1 MAQRQE
7 FETIVRLNAKE
18 AEDNVERLRKKI
30 EDLKAARD
38 KAISSKGD
46 SNFIKDLGKDL
57 KAAQAE
63 LKNYESNVQRTIRT
77 VKDVQ
82 KASLGQLETAVRSL
96 RKEMRQVNNPED
108 YARLDALLQRCKT
121 RMDEIKASAEKVNAE
136 QKSVNYAINRYE
148 QEIEQAN
155 KSLAITR
162 RETALV
168 DRTMR
173 QLGGA
178 SMRELEY
185 SLKIVNERLRGL
197 SAGTAEFKQM
207 TAQARQLRAQL
218 NRITADSSM
227 SGGFF
232 GRMADAAN
240 RFQALAVGMVASL
253 TGMSLTIRKTVQDF
267 ADMEEAM
274 ANTRKYTGQTD
285 EEVRRMN
292 EDFKRMDTR
301 TSREELNALAGAAGR
316 LGITS
321 TQSIEEFVD
330 AADKIGVALGDDLGE
345 GAVDQI
351 GKLAMAFGED
361 DRMGLRGAML
371 ATGSAVNELAQNSA
385 SEAGYLVDFTA
396 RVAGVGKQ
404 LNMTQADILSF
415 AAVMDENLLQ
425 DEMSSTAF
433 NQLLTNMASDTK
445 KFAQLAGMDVKQF
458 ADLVKNDANE
468 AVLALL
474 DSMKSQGGFEEV
486 ANMFNQMGM
495 DGTRAI
501 SVLTTM
507 SNKVDDIRKYQ
518 NLANEAYEEGTS
530 VINEFN
536 VQNNTVQA
544 GIDKAAK
551 GFREVSV
558 ELGEKLLPIA
568 KQGISLGANFVKL
581 LNTLIDFGSRYAVTL
596 ATLTVAITAL
606 VIAKNRD
613 VIVSKLQVLWNEKV
627 VATCKKLWAT
637 LLANPYAAVAVVVAG
652 LVALLVDLARK
663 QEEVNKGQQ
672 ALNEVSATA
681 KKRLAEETEETNR
694 LIEAAKDENREQKER
709 IELCNKLNKIIP
721 DFNAQIDQ
729 TTGKF
734 KSSEEALKKYNDQL
748 LRKYELEAAES
759 KIKELKGQEIDLDME
774 AQKIR
779 NQAQEEKG
787 IARAGMSQ
795 LPQGTVANGVASQQA
810 LAMAVRGMARET
822 EIEIEMR
829 KNQEQLADVREQLQY
844 LKKNYGKDIVD
855 KTVDNTI
862 NDPKTCPR
870 CGKTL
875 NNGKCSN
882 CGWPGKKT
890 IDLTDEDEEKKK
902 RAAAIRAKKQEAK
915 AIVAEEKAMMAELA
929 QQYAQGEITYS
940 EYLDRQAEIAQQS
953 VDKRKDLWKEGS
965 AEYNELLAEEQEDQE
980 EHQQAV
986 TEMTLREIERRRV
999 TQAAAIRA
1007 QFYDQQSEMYQDEDA
1022 LNEALFQNDMEAQ
1035 RNRLNAYAKGTK
1047 EWFDQKAEMEQLEQE
1062 HALQLQEQYQERL
1075 QRMRERYGKM
1085 DIGRQE
1091 EMAIKGLEE
1100 LHRRGLISEEEYQR
1114 MLLAI
1119 RERYADMAA
1128 NAEAEAAART
1138 AREKGPGS
1146 KANAFESQVST
1157 MVNTAKGAAGDAYD
1171 PSGQTG
1177 TTNRFIGTIENY
1189 RNTME
1194 QLRQLYANDAANY
1207 NAYQA
1212 AKRQVT
1218 SEFLTEMVQY
1228 ATVAFNGISQVM
1240 GATSSYY
1247 AAQSQYEQ
1255 NVTTKKYDKM
1265 IEAAGNNTAK
1275 QKKLED
1281 KKQKELAK
1289 IKTRYNKKQM
1299 KIEIAQAFASTALAA
1314 INAYAS
1320 AAKEHWLLGAVA
1332 AAMATAAGMIQIATI
1347 KKQHAAEEQGYY
1359 EGGFTGGRNYRRE
1372 AGVVHEGEFVAN
1384 HQAVNNQSI
1393 LPALRLIDMAQRN
1406 NTVGSLTAADVSRSL
1421 GMPTSGGTAVVAPV
1435 VNVSTDNEELRASI
1449 AAMNEATARLNEQ
1462 LRRGIKASVS
1472 IDGQDGV
1479 RHQLDLFDRLR
1490 DKK

>member
-57 KAAQAE
+57 KTAQAE

-108 YARLDALLQRCKT
+108 YAKLDALLRRCKT

-240 RFQALAVGMVASL
+240 RFQALAVGIVASL

-445 KFAQLAGMDVKQF
+445 KFAQLAGMDMKQF

-468 AVLALL
+468 AVLTLL

-486 ANMFNQMGM
+486 AKMFNQMGM

-558 ELGEKLLPIA
+558 ELGEKLLPVA
-568 KQGISLGANFVKL
+568 KLGISTGSLAVKAL
-581 LNTLIDFGSRYAVTL
+581 SALVDIVTKYGVTL

-606 VIAKNRD
+606 VIAKQKD

-627 VATCKKLWAT
+627 VVTCKKLWAT
-637 LLANPYAAVAVVVAG
+637 LVANPYLAVAAAVGV
-652 LVALLVDLARK
+652 LIALLVDLARK
-663 QEEVNKGQQ
+663 QDDVSEGQK
-672 ALNEVSATA
+672 ALNDIRKQA
-681 KKRLAEETEETNR
+681 AERMVEEQQKTER
-694 LIEAAKDENREQKER
+694 LIEAAKDENISLKER
-709 IELCNKLNKIIP
+709 KAVCEQLNKIIP
-721 DFNAQIDQ
+721 NFNAQIDES
-729 TTGKF
+729 TGKF
-734 KSSEEALKKYNDQL
+734 NASTEALKKYNDEL
-748 LRKYELEAAES
+748 MRKYELEGAKDMLAEIGKERAHLVVRRGEAVKAWQSANALTGTNNSQSQKPVWARSYNAAETNFVNANLE
-759 KIKELKGQEIDLDME
+759 KAKNDVVEID
-774 AQKIR
+774 R
-779 NQAQEEKG
+779 
-787 IARAGMSQ
+787 
-795 LPQGTVANGVASQQA
+795 
-810 LAMAVRGMARET
+810 
-822 EIEIEMR
+822 
-829 KNQEQLADVREQLQY
+829 QLAKVKQKEDAINKAYGERLRQETAAQVLRENTGNCPTCGHKLD
-844 LKKNYGKDIVD
+844 KNGNCPNKS
-855 KTVDNTI
+855 NH
-862 NDPKTCPR
+862 PK
-870 CGKTL
+870 GNGG
-875 NNGKCSN
+875 NNGSGSDSAAVK
-882 CGWPGKKT
+882 
-890 IDLTDEDEEKKK
+890 EKRK
-902 RAAAIRAKKQEAK
+902 EAK

-953 VDKRKDLWKEGS
+953 VDKRKALWKEGS
-965 AEYNELLAEEQEDQE
+965 AEYNELLAEEQEDQQ

-1035 RNRLNAYAKGTK
+1035 RNQLNAYAKGTK
-1047 EWFDQKAEMEQLEQE
+1047 EWFDQKAEMEQAEQE

-1075 QRMRERYGKM
+1075 QRMRERYGRL
-1085 DIGRQE
+1085 DISRQE
-1091 EMAIKGLEE
+1091 EIAIKGLEE
-1100 LHRRGLISEEEYQR
+1100 LHRRGLVSEEEYQR

-1119 RERYADMAA
+1119 RERYADMAV

-1421 GMPTSGGTAVVAPV
+1421 GMPTGGGTAVVAPV

-1449 AAMNEATARLNEQ
+1449 AAMNEAAARLNEQ

>member
-108 YARLDALLQRCKT
+108 YAKLDTLLRRCKT

-240 RFQALAVGMVASL
+240 RFQALAVGIVASL

-267 ADMEEAM
+267 AEMEEAM

-445 KFAQLAGMDVKQF
+445 KFAQLAGMDMKQF

-468 AVLALL
+468 AVLTLL

-486 ANMFNQMGM
+486 AKMFNQMGM

-551 GFREVSV
+551 GFKEVSV
-558 ELGEKLLPIA
+558 ELGEKLLPVA
-568 KQGISLGANFVKL
+568 KLGISTGSLAVKAL
-581 LNTLIDFGSRYAVTL
+581 SALVDIVTKYGVTL

-606 VIAKNRD
+606 VIAKQKD

-627 VATCKKLWAT
+627 VVTCKKLWAT
-637 LLANPYAAVAVVVAG
+637 LVANPYLAVAAAVGV
-652 LVALLVDLARK
+652 LIALLVDLARK
-663 QEEVNKGQQ
+663 QDDVSEGQK
-672 ALNEVSATA
+672 ALNDIRKQA
-681 KKRLAEETEETNR
+681 AERMVEEQQKTER
-694 LIEAAKDENREQKER
+694 LIEAAKDENISLKER
-709 IELCNKLNKIIP
+709 KAVCEQLNKIIP
-721 DFNAQIDQ
+721 NFNAQIDES
-729 TTGKF
+729 TGKF
-734 KSSEEALKKYNDQL
+734 NASTESLKKYNDEL
-748 LRKYELEAAES
+748 MRKYELEGAKDMLAEIGKERAHLVVRRGQAVKAWQSANALTGTNNSQSQKPVWARSYNAAETNFVNANLE
-759 KIKELKGQEIDLDME
+759 KAKNDVVEID
-774 AQKIR
+774 R
-779 NQAQEEKG
+779 
-787 IARAGMSQ
+787 
-795 LPQGTVANGVASQQA
+795 
-810 LAMAVRGMARET
+810 
-822 EIEIEMR
+822 
-829 KNQEQLADVREQLQY
+829 QLAKVKQKEDAINKAYGERLRQETAAQVLRENTGNCPICGHKLD
-844 LKKNYGKDIVD
+844 KNGNCPNKS
-855 KTVDNTI
+855 NH
-862 NDPKTCPR
+862 PK
-870 CGKTL
+870 GNGG
-875 NNGKCSN
+875 NNGSDNDSAAVK
-882 CGWPGKKT
+882 
-890 IDLTDEDEEKKK
+890 EKRK
-902 RAAAIRAKKQEAK
+902 EAK

-953 VDKRKDLWKEGS
+953 VDKRKALWKEGS
-965 AEYNELLAEEQEDQE
+965 AEYNELLSEEQEDQQ

-1047 EWFDQKAEMEQLEQE
+1047 EWFDQKAEMEQAEQE

-1075 QRMRERYGKM
+1075 QRMRERYGRL
-1085 DIGRQE
+1085 DISRQE
-1091 EMAIKGLEE
+1091 EIAIKGLEE
-1100 LHRRGLISEEEYQR
+1100 LHRRGLVSEEEYQR

-1119 RERYADMAA
+1119 RERYADMAV

-1421 GMPTSGGTAVVAPV
+1421 GMPTGGGTAVVAPV

>member
-38 KAISSKGD
+38 KAISTKGD

-108 YARLDALLQRCKT
+108 YAKLDALLRRCKT

-218 NRITADSSM
+218 NRINADSSM

-240 RFQALAVGMVASL
+240 RFQALAVGIVASL

-385 SEAGYLVDFTA
+385 SEAARRGDATA
-396 RVAGVGKQ
+396 RVAGVGKPH
-404 LNMTQADILSF
+404 TVAPADSLAC
-415 AAVMDENLLQ
+415 AAVMDENLLEA
-425 DEMSSTAF
+425 EMSSTAF
-433 NQLLTNMASDTK
+433 NQLLTNTASDPK
-445 KFAQLAGMDVKQF
+445 KFAQLAGMDMKQF

-468 AVLALL
+468 AVLTLL
-474 DSMKSQGGFEEV
+474 DSMKNQGGFEEV
-486 ANMFNQMGM
+486 AKMFNQMGM

-551 GFREVSV
+551 GFKEVSV
-558 ELGEKLLPIA
+558 ELGEKLLPVA
-568 KQGISLGANFVKL
+568 KLGISTGSLAVKAL
-581 LNTLIDFGSRYAVTL
+581 SALVDIVTKYGVTL

-606 VIAKNRD
+606 VIAKQKD

-627 VATCKKLWAT
+627 VVTCKKLWAT
-637 LLANPYAAVAVVVAG
+637 LVANPYLAVAAAVGV
-652 LVALLVDLARK
+652 LIALLVDLARK
-663 QEEVNKGQQ
+663 QDDVSEGQK
-672 ALNEVSATA
+672 ALNDIRKQA
-681 KKRLAEETEETNR
+681 AERMVEEQQKTER
-694 LIEAAKDENREQKER
+694 LIEAAKDENISLKER
-709 IELCNKLNKIIP
+709 KAVCEQLNKIIP
-721 DFNAQIDQ
+721 NFNAQIDES
-729 TTGKF
+729 TGKF
-734 KSSEEALKKYNDQL
+734 NASKEALKKYNDELQ
-748 LRKYELEAAES
+748 RKYMLEGAEEMIAEQSKIMAKAVVDRDDATERLNAQIAINKKATADERQHASPTGRNFATMALGAEQERIEREVKKYQETIDKAQAKINAINKSWGEELAKREAA
-759 KIKELKGQEIDLDME
+759 
-774 AQKIR
+774 
-779 NQAQEEKG
+779 
-787 IARAGMSQ
+787 
-795 LPQGTVANGVASQQA
+795 QA
-810 LAMAVRGMARET
+810 LE
-822 EIEIEMR
+822 EITGNCPICGHKLD
-829 KNQEQLADVREQLQY
+829 KNGNCPN
-844 LKKNYGKDIVD
+844 KSNH
-855 KTVDNTI
+855 
-862 NDPKTCPR
+862 PK
-870 CGKTL
+870 GNGG
-875 NNGKCSN
+875 NNGSSSDSAAVK
-882 CGWPGKKT
+882 
-890 IDLTDEDEEKKK
+890 EKRK
-902 RAAAIRAKKQEAK
+902 EAK
-915 AIVAEEKAMMAELA
+915 AIVAGEKAMMEELA

-940 EYLDRQAEIAQQS
+940 EYLDKQAEIARES
-953 VDKRKDLWKEGS
+953 VKKRKDLWKEGS
-965 AEYNELLAEEQEDQE
+965 AEYNELLSEEQEDQE

-999 TQAAAIRA
+999 AKAAAIRA

-1047 EWFDQKAEMEQLEQE
+1047 EWFDQKAEMEQAEQE

-1075 QRMRERYGKM
+1075 QRMRERYGRL
-1085 DIGRQE
+1085 DISRQE
-1091 EMAIKGLEE
+1091 EIAIKGLEE

-1406 NTVGSLTAADVSRSL
+1406 NSVGSLTAADVSRSL
-1421 GMPTSGGTAVVAPV
+1421 GMPTGGGTAVVAPV

>member
-558 ELGEKLLPIA
+558 ELGEKLLPVA
-568 KQGISLGANFVKL
+568 KLGISLGANFVRM
-581 LNTLIDFGSRYAVTL
+581 LNTLIDFGSRYAITL

-613 VIVSKLQVLWNEKV
+613 VIVSKLQVFWNEKV
-627 VATCKKLWAT
+627 VATCKKLWVT
-637 LLANPYAAVAVVVAG
+637 LAANPYLAVAAAVAG
-652 LVALLVDLARK
+652 LIALLIDLAK
-663 QEEVNKGQQ
+663 NQDK
-672 ALNEVSATA
+672 VSAGEKA
-681 KKRLAEETEETNR
+681 LSDIRKKAAERMVDEQQKTER
-694 LIEAAKDENREQKER
+694 LIAVAKDENNSLEKRKQVCEE
-709 IELCNKLNKIIP
+709 LNKIIP
-721 DFNAQIDQ
+721 KFNAQIDKS
-729 TTGKF
+729 TGKF
-734 KSSEEALKKYNDQL
+734 KASTQALEDYNKQLQRKYMLEGAKEMIAEQAKIIAVETVAWGEARDKRAPVNAKFQAAQATERAYGNPRGRNMQVMALAAEDERMLQEVERHKKRVEEAQEKIKAIN
-748 LRKYELEAAES
+748 KEFGKELEKAA
-759 KIKELKGQEIDLDME
+759 
-774 AQKIR
+774 
-779 NQAQEEKG
+779 AQEA
-787 IARAGMSQ
+787 I
-795 LPQGTVANGVASQQA
+795 
-810 LAMAVRGMARET
+810 
-822 EIEIEMR
+822 
-829 KNQEQLADVREQLQY
+829 QESDDS
-844 LKKNYGKDIVD
+844 GS
-855 KTVDNTI
+855 
-862 NDPKTCPR
+862 
-870 CGKTL
+870 G
-875 NNGKCSN
+875 GS
-882 CGWPGKKT
+882 PGKKT
-890 IDLTDEDEEKKK
+890 IDLTDEKEVEKK
-902 RAAAIRAKKQEAK
+902 RTAAIRAKKQEAK

-953 VDKRKDLWKEGS
+953 VDKRKTLWQEGS
-965 AEYNELLAEEQEDQE
+965 SEYNELLAEEQKDQQ

-1007 QFYDQQSEMYQDEDA
+1007 QFYDQRSEMYQDEDA
-1022 LNEALFQNDMEAQ
+1022 LNEALFQNDMQAQ
-1035 RNRLNAYAKGTK
+1035 RERLNVYAKGTK
-1047 EWFDQKAEMEQLEQE
+1047 EWFDQKAEMEQQEQE

-1075 QRMRERYGKM
+1075 QRMRERYGQM
-1085 DIGRQE
+1085 DISRQE

-1119 RERYADMAA
+1119 RERYADMVV
-1128 NAEAEAAART
+1128 NAEAEAAARA

-1146 KANAFESQVST
+1146 KANAFSSQVST

-1171 PSGQTG
+1171 PSGKTG
-1177 TTNRFIGTIENY
+1177 TTNRFAGTIENY

-1228 ATVAFNGISQVM
+1228 ATAAFNGISQVM

-1320 AAKEHWLLGAVA
+1320 ASKEHWLLGAVA

-1421 GMPTSGGTAVVAPV
+1421 GMPAGGGTAVVAPII
-1435 VNVSTDNEELRASI
+1435 NVSTDNEELRASI
-1449 AAMNEATARLNEQ
+1449 TAMNEAASRLNEQ
-1462 LRRGIKASVS
+1462 LTRGIRASVS

-1479 RHQLDLFDRLR
+1479 KHQLDMFERMR
-1490 DKK
+1490 GNK

>member
-108 YARLDALLQRCKT
+108 YAKLDALLRRCKT

-207 TAQARQLRAQL
+207 TTQARQLRAQL

-240 RFQALAVGMVASL
+240 RFQALAVGIVASL

-445 KFAQLAGMDVKQF
+445 KFAQLAGMDMKQF

-486 ANMFNQMGM
+486 AKMFNQMGM

-558 ELGEKLLPIA
+558 ELGEKLLPVA
-568 KQGISLGANFVKL
+568 KLGISTGSLAVKAL
-581 LNTLIDFGSRYAVTL
+581 SALVDIVTKYGVTL

-606 VIAKNRD
+606 VIAKQKD

-627 VATCKKLWAT
+627 VVTCKKLWAT
-637 LLANPYAAVAVVVAG
+637 LVANPYLAVAAAVGV
-652 LVALLVDLARK
+652 LIALLVDLARK
-663 QEEVNKGQQ
+663 QDDVSEGQK
-672 ALNEVSATA
+672 ALNDIRKQA
-681 KKRLAEETEETNR
+681 AERMVEEQQKTER
-694 LIEAAKDENREQKER
+694 LIEAAKDENISLKER
-709 IELCNKLNKIIP
+709 KAVCEQLNKIIP
-721 DFNAQIDQ
+721 NFNAQIDES
-729 TTGKF
+729 TGKF
-734 KSSEEALKKYNDQL
+734 NASTEALKKYNDEL
-748 LRKYELEAAES
+748 MRKYELEGAKDMLAEIGKERAHLVVRRGEAVKAWQSANALTGTNNSQSQKPVWARSYNAAETNFVNANLE
-759 KIKELKGQEIDLDME
+759 KAKNDVVEID
-774 AQKIR
+774 R
-779 NQAQEEKG
+779 
-787 IARAGMSQ
+787 
-795 LPQGTVANGVASQQA
+795 
-810 LAMAVRGMARET
+810 
-822 EIEIEMR
+822 
-829 KNQEQLADVREQLQY
+829 QLAKVKQKEDAINKAYGERLRQETAAQVLRENTGNCPTCGHKLD
-844 LKKNYGKDIVD
+844 KNGNCPNKS
-855 KTVDNTI
+855 NH
-862 NDPKTCPR
+862 PK
-870 CGKTL
+870 GNGG
-875 NNGKCSN
+875 NNGSGSDSAAVK
-882 CGWPGKKT
+882 
-890 IDLTDEDEEKKK
+890 EKRK
-902 RAAAIRAKKQEAK
+902 EAK

-953 VDKRKDLWKEGS
+953 VDKRKALWKEGS
-965 AEYNELLAEEQEDQE
+965 AEYNELLAEEQEDQQ

-1047 EWFDQKAEMEQLEQE
+1047 EWFDQKAEMEQAEQE

-1075 QRMRERYGKM
+1075 QRMRERYGRL
-1085 DIGRQE
+1085 DISRQE
-1091 EMAIKGLEE
+1091 EIAIKGLEE
-1100 LHRRGLISEEEYQR
+1100 LHRRGLVSEEEYQR

-1119 RERYADMAA
+1119 RERYADMAV

-1421 GMPTSGGTAVVAPV
+1421 GMPTGGGTAVVAPV

-1449 AAMNEATARLNEQ
+1449 AAMNEAAARLNEQ

>member
-558 ELGEKLLPIA
+558 ELGEKLLPVA
-568 KQGISLGANFVKL
+568 KLGISTGSLAVKAL
-581 LNTLIDFGSRYAVTL
+581 SALVDIVTKYGVTL

-606 VIAKNRD
+606 VIAKQKD

-627 VATCKKLWAT
+627 VVTCKKLWAT
-637 LLANPYAAVAVVVAG
+637 LVANPYLAVAAAVGV
-652 LVALLVDLARK
+652 LIALLVDLARK
-663 QEEVNKGQQ
+663 QDDVSEGQK
-672 ALNEVSATA
+672 ALNDIRKQA
-681 KKRLAEETEETNR
+681 AERMVEEQQKTER
-694 LIEAAKDENREQKER
+694 LIEAAKDENISLKER
-709 IELCNKLNKIIP
+709 KAVCEQLNKIIP
-721 DFNAQIDQ
+721 NFNAQIDE

-734 KSSEEALKKYNDQL
+734 NASTEA
-748 LRKYELEAAES
+748 LRKY
-759 KIKELKGQEIDLDME
+759 
-774 AQKIR
+774 
-779 NQAQEEKG
+779 N
-787 IARAGMSQ
+787 
-795 LPQGTVANGVASQQA
+795 
-810 LAMAVRGMARET
+810 
-822 EIEIEMR
+822 
-829 KNQEQLADVREQLQY
+829 EQLQQKY
-844 LKKNYGKDIVD
+844 MLEGAEEMIAKQSKIIAVE
-855 KTVDNTI
+855 TVDLAEVRKKRAPVNGRLQAAQWEEKKYGNPRGRNMAVMALEAEDERLLQEI
-862 NDPKTCPR
+862 NAHKRRIAEAQERIDAI
-870 CGKTL
+870 
-875 NNGKCSN
+875 NQEF
-882 CGWPGKKT
+882 GKKLQEQAAAEAIKQNEEDKGGGGKSTT
-890 IDLTDEDEEKKK
+890 IIDDKEAKK
-902 RAAAIRAKKQEAK
+902 RAAEELRAKKQQAK

-929 QQYAQGEITYS
+929 LQYAQGEITYS

-965 AEYNELLAEEQEDQE
+965 AEYNELLAEEQEDQQ

-1047 EWFDQKAEMEQLEQE
+1047 EWFDQKAEMEQAEQE

-1075 QRMRERYGKM
+1075 QRMRERYGRL
-1085 DIGRQE
+1085 DISRQE
-1091 EMAIKGLEE
+1091 EIAIKGLDE

-1421 GMPTSGGTAVVAPV
+1421 GMPTGGGTAVVAPV

>member
-136 QKSVNYAINRYE
+136 QKSLNYAINRYE

-558 ELGEKLLPIA
+558 ELGEKLLPVA
-568 KQGISLGANFVKL
+568 KLGISTGSLAVKAL
-581 LNTLIDFGSRYAVTL
+581 SALVDIVTKYGVTL

-606 VIAKNRD
+606 VIAKQKD

-627 VATCKKLWAT
+627 VVTCKKLWAT
-637 LLANPYAAVAVVVAG
+637 LVANPYLAVAAAVGV
-652 LVALLVDLARK
+652 LIALLVDLARK
-663 QEEVNKGQQ
+663 QDDVSEGQK
-672 ALNEVSATA
+672 ALNDIRKQA
-681 KKRLAEETEETNR
+681 AERMVEEQQKTER
-694 LIEAAKDENREQKER
+694 LIEAAKDENISLKER
-709 IELCNKLNKIIP
+709 KAVCEQLNKIIP
-721 DFNAQIDQ
+721 NFNAQIDES
-729 TTGKF
+729 TGKF
-734 KSSEEALKKYNDQL
+734 NASTEALKKYNDEL
-748 LRKYELEAAES
+748 MRKYELEGAKEMLAEIGEERARLVVRRGEAVDAWNSANALTSSNNSQSQKPVWARSYNAAETNFVNANLE
-759 KIKELKGQEIDLDME
+759 KAKNDVVEID
-774 AQKIR
+774 R
-779 NQAQEEKG
+779 
-787 IARAGMSQ
+787 
-795 LPQGTVANGVASQQA
+795 
-810 LAMAVRGMARET
+810 
-822 EIEIEMR
+822 
-829 KNQEQLADVREQLQY
+829 QLAKVKQKEDAIN
-844 LKKNYGKDIVD
+844 KAYGERLRQEAAAKAIKQNEED
-855 KTVDNTI
+855 KGGGGKSTTI
-862 NDPKTCPR
+862 
-870 CGKTL
+870 
-875 NNGKCSN
+875 
-882 CGWPGKKT
+882 
-890 IDLTDEDEEKKK
+890 IDDKEAKK
-902 RAAAIRAKKQEAK
+902 RAAEELRAKKQQVK

-965 AEYNELLAEEQEDQE
+965 AEYNELLAEEQKDQQ

-1047 EWFDQKAEMEQLEQE
+1047 EWFDQKAEMEQAEQE

-1075 QRMRERYGKM
+1075 QRMRERYGRL
-1085 DIGRQE
+1085 DISRQE
-1091 EMAIKGLEE
+1091 EIAIKGLDE

-1421 GMPTSGGTAVVAPV
+1421 GMPTGGGTAVVAPV

>member
-108 YARLDALLQRCKT
+108 YAKLDALLRRCKT

-240 RFQALAVGMVASL
+240 RFQALAVGIVASL

-445 KFAQLAGMDVKQF
+445 KFAQLAGMDMKQF

-468 AVLALL
+468 AVLTLL

-486 ANMFNQMGM
+486 AKMFNQMGM

-518 NLANEAYEEGTS
+518 NLAYEAYEEGTS

-551 GFREVSV
+551 GFKEVSV
-558 ELGEKLLPIA
+558 ELGEKLLPVA
-568 KQGISLGANFVKL
+568 KLGISTGSLAVKAL
-581 LNTLIDFGSRYAVTL
+581 SALVDIVTKYGVTL

-606 VIAKNRD
+606 VIAKQKD

-627 VATCKKLWAT
+627 VVTCKKLWAT
-637 LLANPYAAVAVVVAG
+637 LVANPYLAVAAAVGV
-652 LVALLVDLARK
+652 LIALLVDLARK
-663 QEEVNKGQQ
+663 QDDVSEGQK
-672 ALNEVSATA
+672 ALNDIRKQA
-681 KKRLAEETEETNR
+681 AERIVEEQQKTER
-694 LIEAAKDENREQKER
+694 LIEAAKDENISLKER
-709 IELCNKLNKIIP
+709 KAVCEQLNKIIP
-721 DFNAQIDQ
+721 NFNAHIDES
-729 TTGKF
+729 TGKF
-734 KSSEEALKKYNDQL
+734 NASTEALKKYNDEL
-748 LRKYELEAAES
+748 MRKYELEGAKDMLAEIGKERAHLVVRRGEAVKAWQSANALTGTNNSQSQKPVWARSYNAAETNFVNANLE
-759 KIKELKGQEIDLDME
+759 KAKNDVVEID
-774 AQKIR
+774 R
-779 NQAQEEKG
+779 
-787 IARAGMSQ
+787 
-795 LPQGTVANGVASQQA
+795 
-810 LAMAVRGMARET
+810 
-822 EIEIEMR
+822 
-829 KNQEQLADVREQLQY
+829 QLAKVKQKEDAINKAYGERLKQETAAQVLRENTGNCPICGHKLD
-844 LKKNYGKDIVD
+844 KNGNCPNKS
-855 KTVDNTI
+855 NH
-862 NDPKTCPR
+862 PK
-870 CGKTL
+870 GNGG
-875 NNGKCSN
+875 NNGSGSDSAAVKA
-882 CGWPGKKT
+882 
-890 IDLTDEDEEKKK
+890 K
-902 RAAAIRAKKQEAK
+902 RKEAK

-953 VDKRKDLWKEGS
+953 VDKRKALWKEGS
-965 AEYNELLAEEQEDQE
+965 AEYNELLAEEQEDQQ

-1047 EWFDQKAEMEQLEQE
+1047 EWFDQKAEMEQAEQE

-1075 QRMRERYGKM
+1075 QRMRERYGRLG
-1085 DIGRQE
+1085 ISRQE
-1091 EMAIKGLEE
+1091 EIAIKGLEE
-1100 LHRRGLISEEEYQR
+1100 LHRRGLVSEEEYQR

-1119 RERYADMAA
+1119 RERYADMAV

-1255 NVTTKKYDKM
+1255 NVTTKKYDNM

-1421 GMPTSGGTAVVAPV
+1421 GMPTGGGTAVVAPV

>member
-558 ELGEKLLPIA
+558 ELGEKLLPVA
-568 KQGISLGANFVKL
+568 KLGISTGSLAVKAL
-581 LNTLIDFGSRYAVTL
+581 SALVDIVTKYGVTL

-606 VIAKNRD
+606 VIAKQKD

-627 VATCKKLWAT
+627 VVTCKKLWAT
-637 LLANPYAAVAVVVAG
+637 LVANPYLAVGAAVAVLIAY
-652 LVALLVDLARK
+652 LVDLFK
-663 QEEVNKGQQ
+663 NQEKVNRGQE
-672 ALNEVSATA
+672 ALNEIAVTA
-681 KKRLAEETEETNR
+681 KQRLAEETEETNK
-694 LIEAAKDENREQKER
+694 LIEAAKDEN
-709 IELCNKLNKIIP
+709 IELDKRKKICEQLNKIIP
-721 DFNAQIDQ
+721 NFNAQIDES
-729 TTGKF
+729 TGKF
-734 KSSEEALKKYNDQL
+734 TASEEALKKYNDQL
-748 LRKYELEAAES
+748 LRKFELEAAEG
-759 KIKELKGQEIDLDME
+759 KIKELRSQEIELDSQVRKIEKQQKEEGQAHE
-774 AQKIR
+774 AAQRKIGSTLPVWGGQSATDQLLQESVR
-779 NQAQEEKG
+779 NASRTTQIYQNARKAKEELAAVREELDYIEGKYKEDANQAAADSVAEKNCPICG
-787 IARAGMSQ
+787 HK
-795 LPQGTVANGVASQQA
+795 LDKNGNCPNKS
-810 LAMAVRGMARET
+810 
-822 EIEIEMR
+822 
-829 KNQEQLADVREQLQY
+829 NH
-844 LKKNYGKDIVD
+844 
-855 KTVDNTI
+855 
-862 NDPKTCPR
+862 PK
-870 CGKTL
+870 GNGG
-875 NNGKCSN
+875 NNGSGSDSAAVK
-882 CGWPGKKT
+882 
-890 IDLTDEDEEKKK
+890 EKRK
-902 RAAAIRAKKQEAK
+902 EAK

-965 AEYNELLAEEQEDQE
+965 AEYNELLAEEQEDQQ

-1047 EWFDQKAEMEQLEQE
+1047 EWFDQKAEMEQAEQE
-1062 HALQLQEQYQERL
+1062 HALQLQEQHQERL
-1075 QRMRERYGKM
+1075 QRMRERYGRL
-1085 DIGRQE
+1085 DISRQE
-1091 EMAIKGLEE
+1091 EIAIKGLDE

-1421 GMPTSGGTAVVAPV
+1421 GMPTGGGTAVVAPV

-1449 AAMNEATARLNEQ
+1449 TAMNEATARLNEQ

>member
-108 YARLDALLQRCKT
+108 YAKLDALLRRCKT

-240 RFQALAVGMVASL
+240 RFQALAVGIVASL

-445 KFAQLAGMDVKQF
+445 KFAQLAGMEMKQF

-558 ELGEKLLPIA
+558 ELGEKLLPVA
-568 KQGISLGANFVKL
+568 KLGISTGSLAVKAL
-581 LNTLIDFGSRYAVTL
+581 SALVDIVTKYGVTL

-606 VIAKNRD
+606 VIAKQKD

-627 VATCKKLWAT
+627 VVTCKKLWAT
-637 LLANPYAAVAVVVAG
+637 LVANPYLAVAAAVGV
-652 LVALLVDLARK
+652 LIALLVDLARK
-663 QEEVNKGQQ
+663 QDDVSEGQK
-672 ALNEVSATA
+672 ALNDIRKQA
-681 KKRLAEETEETNR
+681 AERMVEEQQKTER
-694 LIEAAKDENREQKER
+694 LIEAAKDENISLKER
-709 IELCNKLNKIIP
+709 KAVCEQLNKIIP
-721 DFNAQIDQ
+721 NFNAQIDES
-729 TTGKF
+729 TGKF
-734 KSSEEALKKYNDQL
+734 NASTEALKKYNDEL
-748 LRKYELEAAES
+748 MRKYELEGAKEMLAEIGEERARLVVRRGEAVDAWNSANALTGSNNSQSQKPVWARSYNAAETNFVNANLE
-759 KIKELKGQEIDLDME
+759 KAKNDVVEID
-774 AQKIR
+774 R
-779 NQAQEEKG
+779 
-787 IARAGMSQ
+787 
-795 LPQGTVANGVASQQA
+795 
-810 LAMAVRGMARET
+810 
-822 EIEIEMR
+822 
-829 KNQEQLADVREQLQY
+829 QLAKVKQKEDAINKAYGERLRQESAAKALRENTGNCPICGHKLD
-844 LKKNYGKDIVD
+844 KNGNCPNKS
-855 KTVDNTI
+855 NH
-862 NDPKTCPR
+862 PK
-870 CGKTL
+870 GNGG
-875 NNGKCSN
+875 NNGSGSDSAAVK
-882 CGWPGKKT
+882 
-890 IDLTDEDEEKKK
+890 EKRK
-902 RAAAIRAKKQEAK
+902 EAK

-965 AEYNELLAEEQEDQE
+965 AEYNELLAEEQEDQQ

-1022 LNEALFQNDMEAQ
+1022 LNEALFQNEMEAQ

-1047 EWFDQKAEMEQLEQE
+1047 EWFDQKAEMEQAEQE

-1075 QRMRERYGKM
+1075 QRMRERYGQL
-1085 DIGRQE
+1085 DISRQE
-1091 EMAIKGLEE
+1091 EIAIKGLDE

-1119 RERYADMAA
+1119 RERYADMAV

-1421 GMPTSGGTAVVAPV
+1421 GMPTGGGTAVVAPV

>member
-558 ELGEKLLPIA
+558 ELGEKLLPVA
-568 KQGISLGANFVKL
+568 KLGISTGSLAVKAL
-581 LNTLIDFGSRYAVTL
+581 SALVDIVTKYGVTL

-606 VIAKNRD
+606 VIAKQKD

-627 VATCKKLWAT
+627 VVTCKKLWAT
-637 LLANPYAAVAVVVAG
+637 LAANPYLAVAAAVGV
-652 LVALLVDLARK
+652 LIALLVDLARK
-663 QEEVNKGQQ
+663 QDDVSEGQK
-672 ALNEVSATA
+672 ALNDIRKQA
-681 KKRLAEETEETNR
+681 AERMVEEQQKTER
-694 LIEAAKDENREQKER
+694 LIEAAKDENISLKER
-709 IELCNKLNKIIP
+709 KAVCEQLNKIIP
-721 DFNAQIDQ
+721 NFNAQIDES
-729 TTGKF
+729 TGKF
-734 KSSEEALKKYNDQL
+734 NASTEALKKYNDEL
-748 LRKYELEAAES
+748 MRKYELEGAKEMLAEIGEERARLVVRRGEAVDAWNSANALTGSNNSQSQKPVWARSYNAAETNFVNANLE
-759 KIKELKGQEIDLDME
+759 KAKNDVVEID
-774 AQKIR
+774 R
-779 NQAQEEKG
+779 
-787 IARAGMSQ
+787 
-795 LPQGTVANGVASQQA
+795 
-810 LAMAVRGMARET
+810 
-822 EIEIEMR
+822 
-829 KNQEQLADVREQLQY
+829 QLAKVKQKEDAINKAYGERLRQEAAAKALRENTGNCPICGHKLD
-844 LKKNYGKDIVD
+844 KNGNCPNKS
-855 KTVDNTI
+855 NH
-862 NDPKTCPR
+862 PK
-870 CGKTL
+870 GNGG
-875 NNGKCSN
+875 NNGSGSDSAAVK
-882 CGWPGKKT
+882 
-890 IDLTDEDEEKKK
+890 EKRK
-902 RAAAIRAKKQEAK
+902 EAK

-965 AEYNELLAEEQEDQE
+965 AEYNELLAEEQEDQQ

-1022 LNEALFQNDMEAQ
+1022 LNEALFQSDMEAQ

-1047 EWFDQKAEMEQLEQE
+1047 EWFDQKAEMEQAEQE

-1075 QRMRERYGKM
+1075 QRMRERYGRL
-1085 DIGRQE
+1085 DISRQE
-1091 EMAIKGLEE
+1091 EIAIKGLDE

-1421 GMPTSGGTAVVAPV
+1421 GMPTGGGTAVVAPV

>member
-558 ELGEKLLPIA
+558 ELGEKLLPVA
-568 KQGISLGANFVKL
+568 KLGISTGSLAVKAL
-581 LNTLIDFGSRYAVTL
+581 SALVDIVTKYGVTL

-606 VIAKNRD
+606 VIAKQKD

-627 VATCKKLWAT
+627 VVTCKKLWAT
-637 LLANPYAAVAVVVAG
+637 LVANPYLAVAAAVGV
-652 LVALLVDLARK
+652 LIALLVDLARK
-663 QEEVNKGQQ
+663 QDDVSEGQ
-672 ALNEVSATA
+672 
-681 KKRLAEETEETNR
+681 NR
-694 LIEAAKDENREQKER
+694 
-709 IELCNKLNKIIP
+709 P
-721 DFNAQIDQ
+721 PNAWW
-729 TTGKF
+729 
-734 KSSEEALKKYNDQL
+734 
-748 LRKYELEAAES
+748 
-759 KIKELKGQEIDLDME
+759 
-774 AQKIR
+774 R
-779 NQAQEEKG
+779 N
-787 IARAGMSQ
+787 S
-795 LPQGTVANGVASQQA
+795 
-810 LAMAVRGMARET
+810 
-822 EIEIEMR
+822 
-829 KNQEQLADVREQLQY
+829 
-844 LKKNYGKDIVD
+844 
-855 KTVDNTI
+855 
-862 NDPKTCPR
+862 
-870 CGKTL
+870 
-875 NNGKCSN
+875 
-882 CGWPGKKT
+882 
-890 IDLTDEDEEKKK
+890 
-902 RAAAIRAKKQEAK
+902 
-915 AIVAEEKAMMAELA
+915 
-929 QQYAQGEITYS
+929 
-940 EYLDRQAEIAQQS
+940 
-953 VDKRKDLWKEGS
+953 
-965 AEYNELLAEEQEDQE
+965 
-980 EHQQAV
+980 
-986 TEMTLREIERRRV
+986 RRR
-999 TQAAAIRA
+999 
-1007 QFYDQQSEMYQDEDA
+1007 
-1022 LNEALFQNDMEAQ
+1022 N
-1035 RNRLNAYAKGTK
+1035 
-1047 EWFDQKAEMEQLEQE
+1047 
-1062 HALQLQEQYQERL
+1062 
-1075 QRMRERYGKM
+1075 
-1085 DIGRQE
+1085 
-1091 EMAIKGLEE
+1091 
-1100 LHRRGLISEEEYQR
+1100 
-1114 MLLAI
+1114 
-1119 RERYADMAA
+1119 
-1128 NAEAEAAART
+1128 
-1138 AREKGPGS
+1138 GS
-1146 KANAFESQVST
+1146 
-1157 MVNTAKGAAGDAYD
+1157 
-1171 PSGQTG
+1171 
-1177 TTNRFIGTIENY
+1177 
-1189 RNTME
+1189 
-1194 QLRQLYANDAANY
+1194 
-1207 NAYQA
+1207 
-1212 AKRQVT
+1212 
-1218 SEFLTEMVQY
+1218 
-1228 ATVAFNGISQVM
+1228 
-1240 GATSSYY
+1240 
-1247 AAQSQYEQ
+1247 
-1255 NVTTKKYDKM
+1255 
-1265 IEAAGNNTAK
+1265 
-1275 QKKLED
+1275 
-1281 KKQKELAK
+1281 
-1289 IKTRYNKKQM
+1289 
-1299 KIEIAQAFASTALAA
+1299 
-1314 INAYAS
+1314 
-1320 AAKEHWLLGAVA
+1320 
-1332 AAMATAAGMIQIATI
+1332 
-1347 KKQHAAEEQGYY
+1347 
-1359 EGGFTGGRNYRRE
+1359 
-1372 AGVVHEGEFVAN
+1372 
-1384 HQAVNNQSI
+1384 
-1393 LPALRLIDMAQRN
+1393 
-1406 NTVGSLTAADVSRSL
+1406 
-1421 GMPTSGGTAVVAPV
+1421 
-1435 VNVSTDNEELRASI
+1435 
-1449 AAMNEATARLNEQ
+1449 
-1462 LRRGIKASVS
+1462 
-1472 IDGQDGV
+1472 
-1479 RHQLDLFDRLR
+1479 
-1490 DKK
+1490 